1 MESKVKNKDLQ
12 WCLNPVLICM
22 GIFGDPGYEPRG
34 KKVFRIILFIV
45 VIFSLILNIF
55 FSVNYTIRFI
65 RDQNRSVSSQSD
77 KSRSLKIPNTVLEWL
92 KNMFQ
97 ILFVTGVPLIFTVNV
112 YLTGRWREL
121 TKTIQN
127 LDREIRFSSSFYNR
141 CRRCCCS
148 SIFLAFLVSL
158 FQCLYKF
165 NWFLR
170 YYLHCTL

>member
-22 GIFGDPGYEPRG
+22 GIFGAPGYEPRG

-55 FSVNYTIRFI
+55 FSVNYAIRFI
-65 RDQNRSVSSQSD
+65 RDQNRSVSSQSN
-77 KSRSLKIPNTVLEWL
+77 KNRSLKIPNTVLEWL

-97 ILFVTGVPLIFTVNV
+97 ILFITGVPIIFAANF

-121 TKTIQN
+121 TNTIQK
-127 LDREIRFSSSFYNR
+127 LDREIEFSSIFYNR
-141 CRRCCCS
+141 CRRCCYFS
-148 SIFLAFLVSL
+148 MFLALLVI
-158 FQCLYKF
+158 
-165 NWFLR
+165 
-170 YYLHCTL
+170 